1 MEYLAV
7 ELFLDLVSWVFSNA
21 RGGVKISFLIIILT
35 AESALVPDSLN
46 RFIKSGMSSSIS
58 SPSLTMVV
66 DVDDVESTTYL
77 RFKVC

>member
-35 AESALVPDSLN
+35 AESALVPVSLN
-46 RFIKSGMSSSIS
+46 RFIKSGMSSSAS

-66 DVDDVESTTYL
+66 DVDVK
-77 RFKVC
+77 FKMTCILK